1 MMKKNNIDELVNSMK
16 KYIQDPVL
24 FVRNVLKVKPDK
36 WQEECL
42 QAIANNG
49 RVAVRSGHGVGKTA
63 LESWVILWFLFTRPF
78 PKIPC
83 TAPTQQQLL
92 DILWPEISKW
102 LKRSELMDSLFDW
115 QKTKIQNRIFPERWF
130 ATARTASKPENMA
143 GFHEEHL
150 LFVIDEASG
159 VADQIYETIE
169 GALTTKDAK
178 LLLCGN
184 PTKNFGVFKRAFFED
199 RYLYYTIKVNC
210 MDTNRVASDY
220 CQRLIR
226 QYGMDSDVVRV
237 RVLGEFPKSE
247 PDGLIPLEIVEAAM
261 MRDLDINYDSMLH
274 IGADIARFGDDET
287 TIVPRIGGKT
297 LGLFHYTKQDT
308 TTTAGKILSITTGFM
323 RDYHKPFASIC
334 IDDDGVGGGVT
345 DMLREKIYERNLNIE
360 VVGCHNGGRANEPE
374 HYANWITEQW
384 CNLKQ
389 RLTDGDIELPQDDE
403 LSAQLSTRKYGINSK
418 GQIVLEDKKTYK
430 KRIHRSPDRADGL
443 ILAFAET
450 KETDPNIAALLG
462 GAKLYGNY

>member
-1 MMKKNNIDELVNSMK
+1 MKKNNIDELVNSMK

-247 PDGLIPLEIVEAAM
+247 PDGLIPLEKIEAAM
-261 MRDLDINYDSMLH
+261 MREIEIDYDITTLH

-287 TIVPRIGGKT
+287 TIVPRIGNKT

-308 TTTAGKILSITTGFM
+308 TVTAGKILSITLGLM
-323 RDYHKPFASIC
+323 KEYNKPFASVR

-345 DMLREKIYERNLNIE
+345 DILRERVFERNLNIE
-360 VVGCHNGGRANEPE
+360 VIGCHNGGRANNPE

-389 RLTDGDIELPQDDE
+389 LLDSDIEIPNDDE
-403 LSAQLSTRKYGINSK
+403 LSAQLSTRKYSINSK
-418 GQIVLEDKKTYK
+418 GQIILEDKKTYK
-430 KRIHRSPDRADGL
+430 KRTHRSPDRADGL
-443 ILAFAET
+443 ILAYADT
-450 KETDPNIAALLG
+450 KEVDPNIAALLG

>member
-1 MMKKNNIDELVNSMK
+1 MKKNNIDELVNSMK

-159 VADQIYETIE
+159 
-169 GALTTKDAK
+169 L
-178 LLLCGN
+178 
-184 PTKNFGVFKRAFFED
+184 
-199 RYLYYTIKVNC
+199 YL
-210 MDTNRVASDY
+210 
-220 CQRLIR
+220 
-226 QYGMDSDVVRV
+226 
-237 RVLGEFPKSE
+237 E
-247 PDGLIPLEIVEAAM
+247 
-261 MRDLDINYDSMLH
+261 
-274 IGADIARFGDDET
+274 
-287 TIVPRIGGKT
+287 
-297 LGLFHYTKQDT
+297 
-308 TTTAGKILSITTGFM
+308 
-323 RDYHKPFASIC
+323 
-334 IDDDGVGGGVT
+334 
-345 DMLREKIYERNLNIE
+345 
-360 VVGCHNGGRANEPE
+360 
-374 HYANWITEQW
+374 
-384 CNLKQ
+384 
-389 RLTDGDIELPQDDE
+389 
-403 LSAQLSTRKYGINSK
+403 
-418 GQIVLEDKKTYK
+418 
-430 KRIHRSPDRADGL
+430 
-443 ILAFAET
+443 
-450 KETDPNIAALLG
+450 
-462 GAKLYGNY
+462 